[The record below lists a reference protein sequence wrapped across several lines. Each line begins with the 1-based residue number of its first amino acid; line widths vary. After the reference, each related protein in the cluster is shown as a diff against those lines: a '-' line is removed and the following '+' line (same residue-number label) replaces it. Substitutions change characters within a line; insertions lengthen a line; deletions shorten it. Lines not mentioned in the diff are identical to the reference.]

1 MSNTYCSYPNIN
13 GIEGKKCPSIET
25 EISSGLRDSEDLRTH
40 YGYVYNVLSAMI
52 VDMKYSSAVG
62 FDDSGEDEQVPF

>member
-25 EISSGLRDSEDLRTH
+25 EISSGLRDSEDLGTAYICR
-40 YGYVYNVLSAMI
+40 
-52 VDMKYSSAVG
+52 
-62 FDDSGEDEQVPF
+62 FDGRCKHKINLKLEKSRNIF